1 MRKPYQKPALK
12 KLTPEQAKL
21 KVVGRASRGD
31 QGAKQVL
38 DTMFP
43 DPKKKKSA

>member
-1 MRKPYQKPALK
+1 MPKPYEKPALT

-21 KVVGRASRGD
+21 KVVGRASKGD

-38 DTMFP
+38 DTMHT